1 MLDIQASIEKLNIA
15 SADKERLKGEIDQ
28 LNREQGELQG
38 RIQEIEEELENEA
51 HKKRQLE
58 RDINELSLQIN
69 SQKAAGS
76 KEESQRV
83 GWLREE
89 LAKKQMEI
97 QSAQRQYKELLEQ
110 KFEGAHV
117 SPSKTAARGP
127 SADLNVMKLE
137 HDMKQIKEMLLQ
149 FQTQK
154 GHAAKPLSRL
164 LEELEDKE
172 NSGNLMM
179 VGDDSAA
186 LREHVK
192 QEKAELKE
200 LQSILE
206 DDKRRYREDKQRVE
220 ELRLTDPALYRQRSQ
235 VMERVKQSIEK
246 RIDELNTR
254 IAKLKQA
261 EKRI

>member
-69 SQKAAGS
+69 SNKAAGS

-137 HDMKQIKEMLLQ
+137 HDMKQIKEMLL
-149 FQTQK
+149 
-154 GHAAKPLSRL
+154 
-164 LEELEDKE
+164 
-172 NSGNLMM
+172 
-179 VGDDSAA
+179 
-186 LREHVK
+186 
-192 QEKAELKE
+192 
-200 LQSILE
+200 
-206 DDKRRYREDKQRVE
+206 
-220 ELRLTDPALYRQRSQ
+220 
-235 VMERVKQSIEK
+235 
-246 RIDELNTR
+246 
-254 IAKLKQA
+254 
-261 EKRI
+261 